1 MNNRSYFALGI
12 MTGTSLD
19 GIDLSLCF
27 TDGKTRLKNIKSSY
41 VAYKTAL
48 RNEIKDCIVRFH
60 NSKYSIEDLIFLRK
74 KISKEYVRAIQKFID
89 KHNYKIDLICIHG
102 QTVYHNPSMK
112 SSIQLCDGPYIAKEL
127 KKKVVY
133 DFRQSDLRNGGEGA
147 PLAPIYHQ
155 LILKKNK
162 LMGNTCFI
170 NIGGISNIS
179 ICSSSRKLIAYDTG
193 PGMCLLDKYVIQTKN
208 ILFDQNGKFSSK
220 GKIDW
225 NLINKLMQDNYF
237 KKKYPKSLDN
247 NYFKL
252 SPFKHLDFFDT
263 CATISA
269 FTAASIVQ
277 SLKAHR
283 IEKVIITGGGSKN
296 KFIIKLIK
304 DLSNVQIIS
313 NKDLD
318 IKVDF
323 VESDAF
329 SYLGVRRLK
338 NLPISF
344 PSTTN
349 VSSATTGGKII

>member
-19 GIDLSLCF
+19 GIDLSLCR
-27 TDGKTRLKNIKSSY
+27 TDGKTRFKNIKTLY
-41 VAYKTAL
+41 VSYKTAL
-48 RNEIKDCIVRFH
+48 RNEIHDLIIRF
-60 NSKYSIEDLIFLRK
+60 NNKKYSIEDLIFLRR
-74 KISKEYVRAIQKFID
+74 KISKEYINAVKRFTD
-89 KHNYKIDLICIHG
+89 LYNYKIDLVCIHG
-102 QTVYHNPSMK
+102 QTIYHDPSMK
-112 SSIQLCDGPYIAKEL
+112 SSIQLCDGPYIANEL

-133 DFRQSDLRNGGEGA
+133 DFRQYDMKKGGEGA
-147 PLAPIYHQ
+147 PMAPIYHQ

-162 LMGNTCFI
+162 LVGNACFI

-179 ICSSSRKLIAYDTG
+179 ICLLSRRIIAYDTG
-193 PGMCLLDKYVIQTKN
+193 PGMCLLDKYVNQKKN
-208 ILFDQNGKFSSK
+208 KLFDRNGKFSSK
-220 GKIDW
+220 GEVDW
-225 NLINKLMQDNYF
+225 KLINKLMQDNYF
-237 KKKYPKSLDN
+237 KKRYPKSLDN

-252 SPFKHLDFFDT
+252 DIFKYLDFYDA

-269 FTAASIVQ
+269 FTAVSIVQ
-277 SLKAHR
+277 SLKTHR
-283 IEKVIITGGGSKN
+283 IKKVIITGGGSKN
-296 KFIIKLIK
+296 RFIIKLIR
-304 DLSNVQIIS
+304 DLSNVQIIP

-323 VESDAF
+323 VEAEAF

-344 PSTTN
+344 PGTTN